1 MGWVRPL
8 KENSFFIVFNPPLN
22 IDFNRNYRKSVQF
35 RENKDLIVRNLAN
48 KKGKG
53 RVKKKSIMENSPPP
67 RLWKKILF
75 FF

>member
-8 KENSFFIVFNPPLN
+8 KENSFFIVFNPPL

-35 RENKDLIVRNLAN
+35 TENKDLIVRNLAN

-53 RVKKKSIMENSPPP
+53 RVKKKSIMENSIYGTETRP
-67 RLWKKILF
+67 F
-75 FF
+75 FENFL